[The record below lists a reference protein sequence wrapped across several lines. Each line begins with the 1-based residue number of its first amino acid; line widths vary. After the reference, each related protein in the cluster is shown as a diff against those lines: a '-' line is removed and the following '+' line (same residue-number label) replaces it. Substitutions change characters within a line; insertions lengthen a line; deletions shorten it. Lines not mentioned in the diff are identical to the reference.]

1 MLLFVSVER
10 EIEKFE
16 EFIKQKFS
24 KKRIFNNFLDDMFT
38 IFMQNGYNVITFLDE
53 DMVDSIMT
61 EESNQIILFLS
72 REFSKSMGWC

>member
-1 MLLFVSVER
+1 MER

-61 EESNQIILFLS
+61 EESNQIILFPS
-72 REFSKSMGWC
+72 REFSKSMGRC